1 MIAKKIEF
9 DSVRSATAAIDSIGS
24 NNSELMASRA
34 IHINLVM
41 RHIQGKDA
49 KSIKKV
55 YNEIGAEAAISRQA
69 YYEEEPV
76 TTDMIIM
83 GTVYQHREA
92 KRILGEKEDLKPYIE
107 AISLAIENSREVTD

>member
-1 MIAKKIEF
+1 MIAQKLDLE
-9 DSVRSATAAIDSIGS
+9 SVKSATEAIDSIGS

-34 IHINLVM
+34 IHINLIM
-41 RHIQGKDA
+41 RQIQGKDA

-69 YYEEEPV
+69 YYEEECV
-76 TTDMIIM
+76 KTDMIIM

-92 KRILGEKEDLKPYIE
+92 RRILSDMQDLKPYIE
-107 AISLAIENSREVTD
+107 AISVAIEGSKEVSG